1 MPLASTYLSVTMRAS
16 SCDRLNSH
24 ERYRLY
30 ADLLTEMFRHLKP
43 EDVRFIVHWVGCMNY
58 LEEAQLLRMWDG
70 LPTRFRTD
78 KGQAAAQVLREVA

>member
-1 MPLASTYLSVTMRAS
+1 MRAN

-30 ADLLTEMFRHLKP
+30 ADLLTEMFCHLKP
-43 EDVRFIVHWVGCMNY
+43 VEVRSIVSWVGCMNY
-58 LEEAQLLRMWDG
+58 LEEAQLLRMWDS

-78 KGQAAAQVLREVA
+78 KGEAAAQVLREPA